1 MQFQII
7 RQQVLNKKQLGQ
19 HGDIKTPYTK
29 ILKSE
34 PSASTNWQFSMTNW
48 QGVDEAPGSYPAGSD
63 EWIGN
68 RCASSLHCHARVMS
82 GYQGTQQSTHQT
94 LEWILSIEGLRY
106 SNSVSFLPLPL
117 YSICSDRS
125 NLILPRHSFTQLIV
139 LQWFLR
145 VLVQIESK
153 WVESCFRK
161 AHYVF
166 RCFEMTC

>member
-1 MQFQII
+1 MRHQ
-7 RQQVLNKKQLGQ
+7 
-19 HGDIKTPYTK
+19 
-29 ILKSE
+29 
-34 PSASTNWQFSMTNW
+34 A
-48 QGVDEAPGSYPAGSD
+48 SYPAGSD

-166 RCFEMTC
+166 RCFEMTCERKYFIQIFCIDRVSLCSTTIPKDSNFHT